1 MTNDV
6 ERVELQAL
14 LGWYETAAAARLPE
28 YDWRLVEIGD
38 ALCSVSSTE
47 QSILVNRVL
56 GLGSKA
62 APTLEQL
69 TEIRELYREAGVSR
83 FFLHVVPE
91 IVGPD
96 REELLTAAGYRRHR
110 GWMKFTRGPGKVR
123 EPRTDLTVR
132 PIEPEEASDF
142 ASIVAPAFDMSPAC
156 EPALVT
162 LIENPHWHLF
172 MSFAGERPAGT
183 GALYMRDGIGY
194 LDWASTHPDFR
205 RRGGQSAI
213 LSARLHYAFDTG
225 CKTIVT
231 MTGEAVPEDPQHS
244 YSNILRAGFSET
256 YLREN
261 WVPEDS

>member
-1 MTNDV
+1 MSDI
-6 ERVELQAL
+6 EKIELQASR
-14 LGWYETAAAARLPE
+14 GWYEAVSAARLPD

-47 QSILVNRVL
+47 QSIMINRVL

-69 TEIRELYREAGVSR
+69 TAIRELYREAGVSR
-83 FFLHVVPE
+83 FFLHVVPDFL
-91 IVGPD
+91 GPD
-96 REELLTAAGYRRHR
+96 RKELLTAAGFRRHR
-110 GWMKFTRGPGKVR
+110 GWMKFTRGPGEVR

-132 PIEPEEASDF
+132 PIGPEEAADF

-156 EPALVT
+156 EPALAT
-162 LIENPHWHLF
+162 LIDDPHWHLY

-183 GALYMRDGIGY
+183 GALYMRNGIGY

-205 RRGGQSAI
+205 RRGGQTAI
-213 LSARLHYAFDTG
+213 LSARLHHAFDAG
-225 CKTIVT
+225 CNTIVT

-244 YSNILRAGFSET
+244 YSNILRAGFSEA